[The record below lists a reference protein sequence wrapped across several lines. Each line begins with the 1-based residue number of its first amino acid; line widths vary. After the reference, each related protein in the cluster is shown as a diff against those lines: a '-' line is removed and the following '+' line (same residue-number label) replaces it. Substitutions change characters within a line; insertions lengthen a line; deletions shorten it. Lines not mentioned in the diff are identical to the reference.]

1 MKSLFEYSYD
11 FTRNF
16 MIFHS
21 SLSSNMSIK
30 VCNIFGFQDFIKTLP
45 ALWSTYRSI
54 KVYNFSFI
62 PLEIDL
68 VARRQSA
75 LLWLSNK

>member
-16 MIFHS
+16 LIFHS
-21 SLSSNMSIK
+21 CLTSNVSK
-30 VCNIFGFQDFIKTLP
+30 KALNIFGFQEFIKTLP

-54 KVYNFSFI
+54 KVHNFSFI

-68 VARRQSA
+68 AAGRQSA